1 MEERPQMTALTLP
14 DRLRAHALT
23 NVPMPVE
30 EDMEEAARRIERLE
44 RELAEAT
51 RWNHAVRVCA
61 EHTGDVVGDGCL
73 VCENAALLEALRELV
88 LVESVVLREYGSGSE
103 HYQQRAIA
111 AWAGAQTAL
120 ESESPARGTE
130 SQPGRPSVQAEPSP
144 APSGDADPAVTNED
158 SGPVGLG
165 PAPAGDAELAARAVE
180 FYESLIDINQFKGD
194 IPDELWVPFKNAVEK
209 WYDFEPTE
217 PQPGFSVH
225 PAGTLVPNPNGPG
238 MIEVGG
244 PGEPPYP
251 QKQRGD

>member
-120 ESESPARGTE
+120 ESESPARSGEFCANCGKAYDDHCGGGRCYIQTE
-130 SQPGRPSVQAEPSP
+130 
-144 APSGDADPAVTNED
+144 
-158 SGPVGLG
+158 GPV
-165 PAPAGDAELAARAVE
+165 
-180 FYESLIDINQFKGD
+180 FKPQQRR
-194 IPDELWVPFKNAVEK
+194 I
-209 WYDFEPTE
+209 EP
-217 PQPGFSVH
+217 
-225 PAGTLVPNPNGPG
+225 
-238 MIEVGG
+238 
-244 PGEPPYP
+244 
-251 QKQRGD
+251 

>member
-120 ESESPARGTE
+120 ESESPARG
-130 SQPGRPSVQAEPSP
+130 VEPDSL
-144 APSGDADPAVTNED
+144 ARNDA
-158 SGPVGLG
+158 G
-165 PAPAGDAELAARAVE
+165 LAARAVE
-180 FYESLIDINQFKGD
+180 FYESLIDINRFKGD

-209 WYDFEPTE
+209 WYDFELNP

-251 QKQRGD
+251 QKQRGDCHPKG